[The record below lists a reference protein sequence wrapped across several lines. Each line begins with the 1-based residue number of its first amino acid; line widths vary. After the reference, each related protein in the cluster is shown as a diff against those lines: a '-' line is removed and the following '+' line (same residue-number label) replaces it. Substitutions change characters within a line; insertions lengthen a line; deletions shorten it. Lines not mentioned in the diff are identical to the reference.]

1 MDPAK
6 VKVWLDLGW
15 SLSCTLIMTSLAA
28 FVASLSLIMAVRA
41 VELFYEI
48 RRNFR

>member
-15 SLSCTLIMTSLAA
+15 CLACILSMTSFAA
-28 FVASLSLIMAVRA
+28 FVATLALILTVRA